1 MNKDDLRDVVAR
13 LEALESLTKLFR
25 NLWFDN
31 IKGEIQDEKVKA
43 YLMVYDDAFPG
54 MDHVVEFVRK
64 NASALSSG
72 DKVQDGFEML
82 TKSLLNREIETDLDF
97 DDEVDP
103 ELFAEDSLE
112 EEELDEELTVD
123 EREALETEG
132 QGDIDALF
140 VEQSADAATVEASN
154 EEIAAFL
161 ADEGEEL
168 EELSEE
174 EEVEEVDNIGDML
187 VEEEEVEDEVDL
199 EDVLGDNGDAD
210 EELGE
215 ELPWDEEDEETVD
228 DLEDLLGDEDEA
240 DAGEEEDMGLEDL
253 LEDEGTEQGDSVDDL
268 ADLLG
273 EEEEDGDGEGLN
285 EIFDEV
291 EEEDNEADDEID
303 IGELLDGGEGDGGEG
318 ADDVS
323 ADISEDEMTALLG
336 DEEEEQEEQDLAASQ
351 AKTKAKAKAKKA
363 ESGEIEMDDAGNG
376 EESIGQDEIDALFG

>member
-82 TKSLLNREIETDLDF
+82 TQSLLNREIETDLDF

-123 EREALETEG
+123 EREPLETVG

-140 VEQSADAATVEASN
+140 VEQSTDAATVEASN

-174 EEVEEVDNIGDML
+174 EEVEVVQEELVEVDDIGEML
-187 VEEEEVEDEVDL
+187 VDEEVEDEV
-199 EDVLGDNGDAD
+199 
-210 EELGE
+210 
-215 ELPWDEEDEETVD
+215 

-253 LEDEGTEQGDSVDDL
+253 LEDEGTEQGDSGDHL

-273 EEEEDGDGEGLN
+273 EEEEEDLSGADDGLEDLLGDDEEEEDGDGELLN
-285 EIFDEV
+285 EIFDEE

>member
-174 EEVEEVDNIGDML
+174 EEVEEVDNFGDML
-187 VEEEEVEDEVDL
+187 VEEEEVEDEF
-199 EDVLGDNGDAD
+199 
-210 EELGE
+210 
-215 ELPWDEEDEETVD
+215 

-273 EEEEDGDGEGLN
+273 EEEEEEEDGDGEGLN

-303 IGELLDGGEGDGGEG
+303 IGELLDGGDGDGGEG
-318 ADDVS
+318 TDDVS
-323 ADISEDEMTALLG
+323 ADISGDEMTALLG

-351 AKTKAKAKAKKA
+351 AKTKAKRKAKKA

-376 EESIGQDEIDALFG
+376 KESIGQDEIDALFG

>member
-82 TKSLLNREIETDLDF
+82 TQSLLNREIQTDLDF

-103 ELFAEDSLE
+103 ELFAEDSLGE
-112 EEELDEELTVD
+112 EDLDEELTVD
-123 EREALETEG
+123 EPEALETVG

-174 EEVEEVDNIGDML
+174 EEVEVVEEELVEVDDIGDML
-187 VEEEEVEDEVDL
+187 VGEEVEDEV
-199 EDVLGDNGDAD
+199 
-210 EELGE
+210 
-215 ELPWDEEDEETVD
+215 

-240 DAGEEEDMGLEDL
+240 DAGKEEDMGFEDL
-253 LEDEGTEQGDSVDDL
+253 LEDEGTEQDDSGDDL

-273 EEEEDGDGEGLN
+273 EEEEEDLSGADDGLEDLLGDDEEEEDGDGEVLN

-303 IGELLDGGEGDGGEG
+303 IGELLDDEEGDGGEG

-323 ADISEDEMTALLG
+323 ADISEDELTALLG

-376 EESIGQDEIDALFG
+376 EESIGQGEIDALFG

>member
-82 TKSLLNREIETDLDF
+82 TQSLLNREIETDLDF

-123 EREALETEG
+123 EREPLETVG

-161 ADEGEEL
+161 ADEGEDL

-174 EEVEEVDNIGDML
+174 EEVEVVEEELVEVDDIGDML
-187 VEEEEVEDEVDL
+187 VGEEVEDEV
-199 EDVLGDNGDAD
+199 
-210 EELGE
+210 
-215 ELPWDEEDEETVD
+215 

-240 DAGEEEDMGLEDL
+240 DAGEEEDMGFEDL
-253 LEDEGTEQGDSVDDL
+253 LEDEGTEQDDSGDDL

-273 EEEEDGDGEGLN
+273 EEEEEEEEEEDGDGEGLN

-291 EEEDNEADDEID
+291 EEEVNEADDEID
-303 IGELLDGGEGDGGEG
+303 IGELLDDEEGDGGEG

-323 ADISEDEMTALLG
+323 ADISEDEMTGLLG

-376 EESIGQDEIDALFG
+376 EESIGQGEIDALFG